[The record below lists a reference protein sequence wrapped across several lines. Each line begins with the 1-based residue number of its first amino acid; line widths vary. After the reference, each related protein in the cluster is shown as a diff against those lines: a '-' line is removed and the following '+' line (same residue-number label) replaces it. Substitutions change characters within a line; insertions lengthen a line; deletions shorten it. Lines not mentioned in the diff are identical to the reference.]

1 MTEENYQTPMN
12 NKDEILD
19 RLDAAGYPENE
30 FALQYDEF
38 FADIE
43 DPEVI
48 GVNIPYNKPT
58 TQEFYQVFQLI
69 AEYPEV
75 EDIYV
80 RIADADY
87 PQDWFYSDAVYII
100 GNMSEDLVRKLTE
113 NLYPDEISTGWMYG
127 FPANLEKK
135 LEKKRVISL
144 WWD

>member
-19 RLDAAGYPENE
+19 RLDDAGYPENE

-48 GVNIPYNKPT
+48 GVNIPYNKPS

-87 PQDWFYSDAVYII
+87 PQDWFYSDTVYII

-113 NLYPDEISTGWMYG
+113 NLYPDEITIGWMYG